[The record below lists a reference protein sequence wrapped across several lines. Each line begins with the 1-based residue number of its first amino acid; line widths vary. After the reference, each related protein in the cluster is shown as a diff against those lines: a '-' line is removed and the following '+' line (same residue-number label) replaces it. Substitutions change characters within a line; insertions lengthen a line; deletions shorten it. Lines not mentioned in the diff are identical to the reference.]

1 LNSKLAKASDPSF
14 NRDNHFAS
22 MKRFLPLL
30 SLAFAATAL
39 LPISSGAADA
49 KPLRAL
55 LITGGCCHDYPKQK
69 DILKKGIEERA
80 NVEVVQ
86 IHTDDK
92 STQARFEMYAKA
104 DWAKGYDV
112 IIHDECSS
120 DVKDLPY
127 VENILN
133 AHKGGVAAVN
143 LHCAMHCYRIGKD
156 DWFQFVGI
164 QSAAHGPQEPIAVNF
179 VDKTHG
185 ITVGLDDWTTV
196 KEELYNNIKVFPT
209 AHPLARGKQVV
220 KRRDG
225 TEKTEDVVVAW
236 ANEFGKGKVFSTTL
250 GHNNATV
257 GDARYLDLVTRGLLW
272 SCGKLGAD
280 GKPVAGYGK

>member
-1 LNSKLAKASDPSF
+1 
-14 NRDNHFAS
+14 
-22 MKRFLPLL
+22 MKRSFLSLLPLVVTAVT
-30 SLAFAATAL
+30 SLPLA
-39 LPISSGAADA
+39 SGAADV

-92 STQARFEMYAKA
+92 STQARFEMYQKA
-104 DWAKGYDV
+104 DWANGFDV

-120 DVKDLPY
+120 DVKEMPY

-133 AHKGGVAAVN
+133 AHKNGVAAVN
-143 LHCAMHCYRIGKD
+143 LHCAMHCYRTGTD
-156 DWFQFVGI
+156 DWFKFVGI
-164 QSAAHGPQEPIAVNF
+164 QSAAHGPQEPIAVTF
-179 VDKTHG
+179 VDKQHG
-185 ITVGLDDWTTV
+185 ITRGMEDWTTV

-209 AHPLARGKQVV
+209 AHPLARGKQMV
-220 KRRDG
+220 KQKDG
-225 TEKTEDVVVAW
+225 TEKAVDYVVVW
-236 ANEFGKGKVFSTTL
+236 ANDYGKTRVFSTTL

-257 GDARYLDLVTRGLLW
+257 SDARYLDLVTRGLLW